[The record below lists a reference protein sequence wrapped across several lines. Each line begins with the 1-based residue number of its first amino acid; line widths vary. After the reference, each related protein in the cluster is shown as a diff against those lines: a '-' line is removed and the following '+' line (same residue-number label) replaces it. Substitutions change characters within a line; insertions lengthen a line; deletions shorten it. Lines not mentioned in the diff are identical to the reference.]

1 MSELPRTL
9 RALVLDDE
17 KSIVRLCSRVIQAL
31 GAQVDAAETVAAA
44 KALIRAGRYDLFVC
58 DMRLPDGA
66 GLDAEGLFRER
77 NPRGGVIVITGAL
90 GPGHPALENT
100 RGQILVLSM
109 PFELDE
115 FRSAVK
121 GMLDEAAVPGDAG

>member
-1 MSELPRTL
+1 MSNLPRTL

-17 KSIVRLCSRVIQAL
+17 KSLTRLCTRVIQSL
-31 GAQVDAAETVAAA
+31 GAEADSAGTVEEAA
-44 KALIRAGRYDLFVC
+44 ALIRRCRYDLFVC